1 VLTGGDGTVTPPA
14 DVRRRNLLMIA
25 SMALPELDE
34 FGRKANADVF
44 EQVMPKLVDIV
55 ADSTTKPDA
64 LREAILAFLRRALG

>member
-1 VLTGGDGTVTPPA
+1 
-14 DVRRRNLLMIA
+14 
-25 SMALPELDE
+25 LPELDE